1 MAKKIKGKR
10 KAFIISKGKVLER
23 SNNKYKI
30 KYKVDGNRKSD
41 WFAVSVVT
49 SETQAEK
56 IKRKQKAKMNT
67 ARKKNTKQDVNGK
80 MNFFSSPGNPPERLR
95 RRKYE

>member
-1 MAKKIKGKR
+1 MTKKIKGKR

-41 WFAVSVVT
+41 CLLCLWSL
-49 SETQAEK
+49 Q
-56 IKRKQKAKMNT
+56 RHRQKKLKEN
-67 ARKKNTKQDVNGK
+67 KKPK
-80 MNFFSSPGNPPERLR
+80 
-95 RRKYE
+95 

>member
-1 MAKKIKGKR
+1 MTKKIKGKR

-41 WFAVSVVT
+41 WFAVTVVT
-49 SETQAEK
+49 PETQAEK
-56 IKRKQKAKMNT
+56 N
-67 ARKKNTKQDVNGK
+67 
-80 MNFFSSPGNPPERLR
+80 
-95 RRKYE
+95 